1 MDLKLKGRS
10 VIVTGGGSN
19 IGRGIVLGFA
29 REGSNVAIAE
39 IDPKQGEKVRKEC
52 DELKAGGR
60 AIVVETDVTNWEL
73 VQAMAKKVNEE
84 FGAIDILINNAGG
97 AVNRPFI
104 ETPREKWERDINLN
118 LWGTINCTRAVL
130 DYMMPQKSGVII
142 NITSDGAR
150 VGDSTLAVYAAAKAG
165 VIALAKS
172 LSRELTRRYGIR
184 FNVISP
190 GASPPTDY
198 EKEVGSRSWWVPGG
212 ELETIYGPP
221 TPELIEKMVK
231 YGGYVTGR
239 LGTAED
245 IANAVL
251 FFASDAVSSH
261 IAGQTLSV
269 SGGYSMVG

>member
-1 MDLKLKGRS
+1 MDLKLKGKS

-19 IGRGIVLGFA
+19 IGRGIVLGFV

-39 IDPKQGEKVRKEC
+39 IDPEQGEKVRKEC

-60 AIVVETDVTNWEL
+60 AIVVECDVTNWES
-73 VQAMAKKVNEE
+73 VQAMVKKVNEE
-84 FGAIDILINNAGG
+84 FGAIDILVNNVGG
-97 AVNRPFI
+97 GTNRLFVD
-104 ETPREKWERDINLN
+104 TPREIWERDINLN

-130 DYMMPQKSGVII
+130 DYMMSQKSGVVV
-142 NITSDGAR
+142 NIGSDGGR
-150 VGDSTLAVYAAAKAG
+150 VGDPTLAVYGACKAA
-165 VIALAKS
+165 VISLTKS

-212 ELETIYGPP
+212 ELETLVGPP
-221 TPELIEKMVK
+221 TPEMNEKMIK

-239 LGTAED
+239 LGRADD

-261 IAGQTLSV
+261 VAGQTLSV
-269 SGGYSMVG
+269 SGGYSMI